1 MVNMKL
7 NWLVKSLVWEIY
19 QDGQEDPEREAGKA
33 VVYFTIIFGEFF
45 SLNFCSFGEGNCNP
59 LQYSCLENPMDRGA

>member
-1 MVNMKL
+1 MKL
-7 NWLVKSLVWEIY
+7 TWLVKSLVWEIY

-45 SLNFCSFGEGNCNP
+45 SLNF
-59 LQYSCLENPMDRGA
+59 